1 MEWLC
6 RLRFKNSA
14 ITDMAGTT
22 WTNSGTNFVDIDHT
36 DINAIKTNGIS
47 ASSLNTITREQWDT
61 LTVGKPGIGFAYLL
75 TIEEVTDTCSIADI
89 SITADMK
96 GSWRMP
102 MPGTDYFYEYPL
114 NDVLRINLNTDGSYK
129 INYKE

>member
-1 MEWLC
+1 MTIQNLV
-6 RLRFKNSA
+6 L
-14 ITDMAGTT
+14 
-22 WTNSGTNFVDIDHT
+22 V
-36 DINAIKTNGIS
+36 KTNGITPEVLS
-47 ASSLNTITREQWDT
+47 TITREKWDT

-75 TIEEVTDTCSIADI
+75 TIEELTDTCSIADI

-102 MPGTDYFYEYPL
+102 IPGTDYFYEYPL
-114 NDVLRINLNTDGSYK
+114 NDILRINFNTDGSYK